1 MSEKVLEVQ
10 VDFNKPLKE
19 ETFQTIYEAIRNL
32 SGVVSLDMAILEQ
45 SFSVLIITTDET
57 LDTEQVVRTASEV
70 VAANR

>member
-10 VDFNKPLKE
+10 VDFNKPVKE

-32 SGVVSLDMAILEQ
+32 PGVVSLDMAILEQ